1 MSHQRDNEESD
12 FKSFVNNRETSGL
25 ENGLNESEASLK
37 PVRGDTITN
46 RAESIKSRGQSIKI
60 KQTSVKKN
68 QVLPSPIKGNMTFSH
83 DASPQRMPQ
92 KRKSLISK
100 LEEVFLKLHRKEK
113 AY

>member
-1 MSHQRDNEESD
+1 MNHQRDYEESD
-12 FKSFVNNRETSGL
+12 FKSFVNNRETNEL

-46 RAESIKSRGQSIKI
+46 RVDSIKIRGQSIEI
-60 KQTSVKKN
+60 RQNPVKKN
-68 QVLPSPIKGNMTFSH
+68 QVLPSPLKAYMTFSH
-83 DASPQRMPQ
+83 EASPQRIPQ

-100 LEEVFLKLHRKEK
+100 LEEVFLELHRKET